1 MIVFGGETSGEQMS
15 CSVQY
20 AVHQVRS
27 KYTMQ
32 LLSKVQLLQYV
43 VVAANSRN
51 DVGRSRSQT
60 PIVRYVVDL
69 LPCFYSGTMW
79 GTKRHCNTHT
89 QNDTTHYA
97 LPKIYTFPHF

>member
-1 MIVFGGETSGEQMS
+1 
-15 CSVQY
+15 
-20 AVHQVRS
+20 
-27 KYTMQ
+27 MQ

-69 LPCFYSGTMW
+69 LHCFFSGTMW
-79 GTKRHCNTHT
+79 GTKQHRNTHTHTHT